1 LFTSVVRDVSERKDA
16 EERLKRQAWVM
27 DNIAD
32 AVIIT
37 NSNGKIDACNS
48 AAEDLTGYPRNELI
62 GMTVMDLMVAD
73 TEAQRYSVQ
82 TDARSVTDSGGVWRH
97 EFKVRRKD
105 GAVRI
110 FYNTTSSM
118 FDDRGRLV
126 GRISVNRDVTEQRE
140 VDRMKQEFI
149 SVVSHELRT
158 PLTSIMGSLGLIKSG
173 AMGEV
178 AGDVKGMID
187 IAHSNSDRLVRLI
200 NDILDLEKIEAG
212 RMEFK
217 SEQLDVHA
225 LVSDAARDNAGV
237 AETNDVDVIIGED
250 VPHASVLADRDKLAQ
265 VFANL
270 LSNAIKFSPEG
281 GLVELGAKRR
291 NGRIHFF
298 VRDQGPGIPPEFHD
312 KIFTKF
318 SQADSSATRKKGG
331 TGLGLSICKT
341 IVEKLGGQIGFESEA
356 GKGTCFFFE
365 LDESAAEEAPEKTVV
380 PSSSVMVATADA
392 NAATFLQVMLEDMG
406 LRVTLA
412 ATRQEAK
419 AWLDGTAFDLVIV
432 DLSSKG
438 EWGLDTIGDL
448 SASPFNKGTP
458 VFILSGRN
466 QEKAEFLDSIA
477 LDMAGWITKP
487 IDITVLKDLLSKVV
501 RDDIAVRPNVL
512 HVEDDKDIVEVVRKL
527 MGGRANIVAAESL
540 AEARAQLKRG
550 ADNFDLVLLDLAL
563 GDGRGEELLPELT
576 TTDGRCIP
584 VVVFSANDLDKTA
597 VTGNR
602 VSVLEKSRTSND
614 ALAASILSALDRKR
628 RA

>member
-1 LFTSVVRDVSERKDA
+1 MFTSVVRDVSERKDA

-110 FYNTTSSM
+110 FDNTTSSM

-225 LVSDAARDNAGV
+225 LVSDAARDNASV

-298 VRDQGPGIPPEFHD
+298 VRDQGPGIPP
-312 KIFTKF
+312 
-318 SQADSSATRKKGG
+318 
-331 TGLGLSICKT
+331 
-341 IVEKLGGQIGFESEA
+341 
-356 GKGTCFFFE
+356 
-365 LDESAAEEAPEKTVV
+365 
-380 PSSSVMVATADA
+380 
-392 NAATFLQVMLEDMG
+392 
-406 LRVTLA
+406 
-412 ATRQEAK
+412 
-419 AWLDGTAFDLVIV
+419 
-432 DLSSKG
+432 
-438 EWGLDTIGDL
+438 
-448 SASPFNKGTP
+448 
-458 VFILSGRN
+458 
-466 QEKAEFLDSIA
+466 
-477 LDMAGWITKP
+477 
-487 IDITVLKDLLSKVV
+487 
-501 RDDIAVRPNVL
+501 
-512 HVEDDKDIVEVVRKL
+512 
-527 MGGRANIVAAESL
+527 
-540 AEARAQLKRG
+540 
-550 ADNFDLVLLDLAL
+550 
-563 GDGRGEELLPELT
+563 
-576 TTDGRCIP
+576 
-584 VVVFSANDLDKTA
+584 
-597 VTGNR
+597 
-602 VSVLEKSRTSND
+602 
-614 ALAASILSALDRKR
+614 
-628 RA
+628 